1 MHGDDKARRKKHLG
15 HPAFNVRNLHPAARL
30 WYNFAVPNTD
40 KENGYM
46 EYGADNIK
54 ILGGLDAVRKVPSM
68 YIGNTGIE
76 GLHHLVYE
84 LVDNSLDEA
93 MEGYCDQI
101 TVTLYKDGSASVE
114 DNGRGIPV
122 DRMPGEEDVTA
133 LEVVLTKLHAG
144 GKFDKD
150 SYKYSAGLHGVGLSV
165 VNALSEY
172 LEVEVRRNGKVYFQR
187 YERGVK
193 KTELKIVGA
202 TDRTGTKIRFLPD
215 AEIFES
221 VELNFEILLHR
232 MRDLS
237 FLNNGIRMKAA
248 DEHHQRVQE
257 FENTGGIPAFV
268 AYLGANKTA
277 LFPEPVYITGSKP
290 PLDFFEAAFQY
301 NDGYSETMS
310 SFVNNINTHEA
321 GTHVTGF
328 KAALTRSINAAG
340 QGRKLLK
347 PDEALS
353 GDDLKEGLVAVV
365 NVRVPNPQFEGQTKT
380 KLGNSEIK
388 GLVEST
394 VNERLGEFFDDNPD
408 IVKAIVAKAVE
419 TRRAREAA
427 KRAKEL
433 IRAKSAVSTGILP
446 GKLADCQESDPALCE
461 LYLVEG
467 DSAGGSA
474 KQGRSRATQAILP
487 LKGKILNIEKASE
500 DKLFANNEIKSIYL
514 ALGVDSNGIDKLRYH
529 KVIIMT
535 DADVDGAH
543 IRTLILTFFFRKMP
557 DVIKNGY
564 LYIAQPPL
572 YRVGQGKQEVYLKDD
587 DGLEE
592 FALKRGVEKAA
603 CKVGGELAPEDRFKK
618 DVLNVFRFDK
628 ALWAVARE
636 GVGSDIVLPMLRAG
650 IARRTDFGTGDRLE
664 QVMRELPAAYTAVL
678 RHDAEHDLFY
688 IEIGRDGFA
697 PLRIDQEL
705 VADPEYRQC
714 ARVYREVAAYYE
726 QPVEAS
732 FKNGPFTACRP
743 RELLKTL
750 IDGGKEGLAIQRYK
764 GLGEMNPEQLWTTT
778 MDPERRHMMQVKL
791 DPDSDADQVF
801 SMLMGDNVP
810 NRRAFIEQN
819 ALDVRNL
826 DI

>member
-1 MHGDDKARRKKHLG
+1 
-15 HPAFNVRNLHPAARL
+15 
-30 WYNFAVPNTD
+30 
-40 KENGYM
+40 M

-84 LVDNSLDEA
+84 LVDNGLDEA
-93 MEGYCDQI
+93 MEGYCNRI
-101 TVTLYKDGSASVE
+101 TVTLHKDGSASVE

-122 DRMPGEEDVTA
+122 DRMPGEEDISA

-165 VNALSEY
+165 VNALAEY
-172 LEVEVRRNGKVYFQR
+172 LEVEVRRDGKVYFQR

-193 KTELKIVGA
+193 KTDLKVVGE
-202 TDRTGTKIRFLPD
+202 TDRTGTKVRFLPD
-215 AEIFES
+215 IEIFDAID
-221 VELNFEILLHR
+221 LNFETLLHR

-237 FLNNGIRMKAA
+237 FLNNGIHMKVV
-248 DEHHQRVQE
+248 DEHHQRMQE
-257 FENTGGIPAFV
+257 FENTGGIAAFV
-268 AYLGANKTA
+268 TYLGANKTA

-290 PLDFFEAAFQY
+290 PLDFFEVAFQY
-301 NDGYSETMS
+301 NDGYAETMN

-328 KAALTRSINAAG
+328 KTALTRSVNAAG
-340 QGRKLLK
+340 QARKLLK
-347 PDEALS
+347 PDETLT
-353 GDDLKEGLVAVV
+353 GDDLKEGLAAVV

-388 GLVEST
+388 GLVESI
-394 VNERLGEFFDDNPD
+394 VNERLGDFFDDNPVT
-408 IVKAIVAKAVE
+408 VKAIIAKAAE

-543 IRTLILTFFFRKMP
+543 IRTLILTFFFRKMYE
-557 DVIKNGY
+557 VIEKGY

-572 YRVGQGKQEVYLKDD
+572 YRVGQGKHEVYLKDD
-587 DGLEE
+587 DELEE
-592 FALKRGVEKAA
+592 FSLKRGVEKAV
-603 CKVGGELAPEDRFKK
+603 CTLNGEPAPEDRFKK
-618 DVLNVFRFDK
+618 DILNVFRFDK
-628 ALWAVARE
+628 ALWAIARE
-636 GVGSDIVLPMLRAG
+636 GFGSDIVLPMLRAG
-650 IARRTDFGTGDRLE
+650 IMKRSDFETGDRLE
-664 QVMRELPAAYTAVL
+664 EMISLLPASYSAAL
-678 RHDAEHDLFY
+678 RQDPEHDLFY
-688 IEIGRDGFA
+688 IEVERNGLG
-697 PLRIDQEL
+697 PLRIDQDL
-705 VADPEYRQC
+705 AADAEYRR
-714 ARVYREVAAYYE
+714 AAKVYREVAAYYE
-726 QPVEAS
+726 QAVEVS
-732 FKNGPFTACRP
+732 TKNGPFAACTP
-743 RELLKTL
+743 RDLLKTL
-750 IDGGKEGLAIQRYK
+750 IDTGKEGLAIQRYK
-764 GLGEMNPEQLWTTT
+764 GLGEMNPEQLWATT
-778 MDPERRHMMQVKL
+778 MDPERRHMMQVKV
-791 DPDSDADQVF
+791 DPDSEAEQVF

-826 DI
+826 DV

>member
-1 MHGDDKARRKKHLG
+1 
-15 HPAFNVRNLHPAARL
+15 
-30 WYNFAVPNTD
+30 
-40 KENGYM
+40 M

-68 YIGNTGIE
+68 YIGNTGSE

-84 LVDNSLDEA
+84 LVDNALDES
-93 MEGYCDQI
+93 MEGYCSQI
-101 TVTLYKDGSASVE
+101 VVALYKDGSASVE

-122 DRMPGEEDVTA
+122 DKMAGDEDITA

-172 LEVEVRRNGKVYFQR
+172 LEVEVRRNGKIYFQR
-187 YERGVK
+187 YERGIK
-193 KTELKIVGA
+193 KTELKVVGES
-202 TDRTGTKIRFLPD
+202 DRTGTKVRFLPD
-215 AEIFES
+215 AEIFDS

-237 FLNNGIRMKAA
+237 FLNKGIHMKVV

-257 FENTGGIPAFV
+257 FESSGGIPAFV
-268 AYLGANKTA
+268 SYLGANRTP
-277 LFPEPVYITGSKP
+277 LFPEPVYIAGAKP
-290 PLDFFEAAFQY
+290 PLDYFEAAFQY
-301 NDGYSETMS
+301 NDGYNETVH

-328 KAALTRSINAAG
+328 KTALTRCVNAAG
-340 QGRKLLK
+340 QARKLLK
-347 PDEALS
+347 QDETLS

-365 NVRVPNPQFEGQTKT
+365 SVRVPSPQFEGQTKT

-388 GLVEST
+388 GLAESV
-394 VNERLGEFFDDNPD
+394 VNERLSEFFEENPD
-408 IVKAIVAKAVE
+408 TVKAIIGKALE

-427 KRAKEL
+427 KRAKDL
-433 IRAKSAVSTGILP
+433 IRAKSAVSTGVLP
-446 GKLADCQESDPALCE
+446 GKLADCQESDPTLCE

-500 DKLFANNEIKSIYL
+500 DKLFANNEIKSLYL

-557 DVIKNGY
+557 EVIENGY

-572 YRVGQGKQEVYLKDD
+572 YRVAQGKHEFYLKDD

-592 FALKRGVEKAA
+592 FALKRGIEKAA
-603 CKVGGELAPEDRFKK
+603 CKLAGELLPEERFKR
-618 DVLNVFRFDK
+618 DILNVSRFDK
-628 ALWAVARE
+628 SLWAIARE
-636 GVGSDIVLPMLRAG
+636 GVTMDVVLPMLRTG
-650 IARRTDFGTGDRLE
+650 LTRRTDFSSPERLE
-664 QVMRELPAAYTAVL
+664 EVMRALPETYETAL
-678 RHDAEHDLFY
+678 RQDPEHDLY
-688 IEIGRDGFA
+688 YVEVARDGLT
-697 PLRIDQEL
+697 PLRIDQDL
-705 VADPEYRQC
+705 VGDPEYRQC
-714 ARVYREVAAYYE
+714 ARAYAEASAYYE
-726 QPVEAS
+726 QPLEMSVR
-732 FKNGPFTACRP
+732 NGPFTACAP
-743 RELLKTL
+743 REMLKNL
-750 IDGGKEGLAIQRYK
+750 VDVGKEGLAIQRYK

-778 MDPERRHMMQVKL
+778 MDPERRHMMQVTI
-791 DPDSDADQVF
+791 SDAQEANQIF
-801 SMLMGDNVP
+801 TMLMGDNVQS
-810 NRRAFIEQN
+810 RRSFIEEN
-819 ALDVRNL
+819 ALEVRNL

>member
-1 MHGDDKARRKKHLG
+1 
-15 HPAFNVRNLHPAARL
+15 
-30 WYNFAVPNTD
+30 
-40 KENGYM
+40 M

-68 YIGNTGIE
+68 YIGNTSIE

-84 LVDNSLDEA
+84 LVDNGLDEA
-93 MEGYCDQI
+93 VEGYCDRI
-101 TVTLYKDGSASVE
+101 TVTLHKDGSASVE

-122 DRMPGEEDVTA
+122 DRMSGEEDISA

-193 KTELKIVGA
+193 KTELKVVGG
-202 TDRTGTKIRFLPD
+202 TDRTGTKVRFLPD
-215 AEIFES
+215 IEIFDA
-221 VELNFEILLHR
+221 VDLNFETLLHR

-237 FLNNGIRMKAA
+237 FLNNSIRMKVV
-248 DEHHQRVQE
+248 DEHHQRMQE
-257 FENTGGIPAFV
+257 FENTGGIAAFV
-268 AYLGANKTA
+268 TYLGANKTV

-290 PLDFFEAAFQY
+290 PLDVFEAAFQY
-301 NDGYSETMS
+301 NDGYSETMN

-328 KAALTRSINAAG
+328 KTALTRSVNAAG
-340 QGRKLLK
+340 QTRKLLK
-347 PDEALS
+347 PDETLT

-365 NVRVPNPQFEGQTKT
+365 SVRVPNPQFEGQTKT

-388 GLVEST
+388 GLVESIM
-394 VNERLGEFFDDNPD
+394 NEKLGTFFEENPD
-408 IVKAIVAKAVE
+408 IVKAVIAKAAE

-433 IRAKSAVSTGILP
+433 IRAKAAVSTGILP

-557 DVIKNGY
+557 EVIERGY

-572 YRVGQGKQEVYLKDD
+572 YRVGQGKHEVYLKDD
-587 DGLEE
+587 GGLEE

-603 CKVGGELAPEDRFKK
+603 CKVGGELLPEDRFKK
-618 DVLNVFRFDK
+618 DILNILRFDK

-636 GVGSDIVLPMLRAG
+636 GFGSDIVLPMLRAG
-650 IARRTDFGTGDRLE
+650 IARRNDLEIGDRLE
-664 QVMRELPAAYTAVL
+664 EVMSSLPATYPAVL
-678 RHDAEHDLFY
+678 RQDQEHDLFY
-688 IEIGRDGFA
+688 IEIERENLA

-705 VADPEYRQC
+705 VADAEYRRC
-714 ARVYREVAAYYE
+714 AKDYREVAAYYE
-726 QPVEAS
+726 QAVEAS
-732 FKNGPFTACRP
+732 TKNGPFAACTP

-750 IDGGKEGLAIQRYK
+750 IDVGKEGLTIQRYK

-778 MDPERRHMMQVKL
+778 MDPERRHMVRVTVN
-791 DPDSDADQVF
+791 DATDADQVF
-801 SMLMGDNVP
+801 TMLMGDNVQS
-810 NRRAFIEQN
+810 RRTFIEEN

-826 DI
+826 DV

>member
-1 MHGDDKARRKKHLG
+1 
-15 HPAFNVRNLHPAARL
+15 
-30 WYNFAVPNTD
+30 
-40 KENGYM
+40 M

-68 YIGNTGIE
+68 YIGNTSIE

-84 LVDNSLDEA
+84 LVDNGLDEA
-93 MEGYCDQI
+93 VEGYCDQI
-101 TVTLYKDGSASVE
+101 TVILHKDGSASVE

-122 DRMPGEEDVTA
+122 DRMPGEEDISA

-193 KTELKIVGA
+193 KSELKVVGG
-202 TDRTGTKIRFLPD
+202 TDRTGTKVRFLPD
-215 AEIFES
+215 IEIFDA
-221 VELNFEILLHR
+221 VDLNYETLLHR

-237 FLNNGIRMKAA
+237 FLNNGIRMKVV
-248 DEHHQRVQE
+248 DEHHQRMQE
-257 FENTGGIPAFV
+257 FENTGGISAFV
-268 AYLGANKTA
+268 TYLGANKTV

-290 PLDFFEAAFQY
+290 PLDVFEAAFQY
-301 NDGYSETMS
+301 NDGYSETMN

-328 KAALTRSINAAG
+328 KTALTRSVNAAG
-340 QGRKLLK
+340 QARKLLK
-347 PDEALS
+347 PEETLT

-365 NVRVPNPQFEGQTKT
+365 SVRVPNPQFEGQTKT

-388 GLVEST
+388 GLVESIM
-394 VNERLGEFFDDNPD
+394 NEKLGTFFEENPD
-408 IVKAIVAKAVE
+408 IVKAIIAKAAE

-433 IRAKSAVSTGILP
+433 IRAKAAVSTGILP

-543 IRTLILTFFFRKMP
+543 IRTLILTFFFRKMRE
-557 DVIKNGY
+557 VIEKGY

-572 YRVGQGKQEVYLKDD
+572 YRVGQGKHEVYLKDD

-592 FALKRGVEKAA
+592 FALKRGVEK
-603 CKVGGELAPEDRFKK
+603 
-618 DVLNVFRFDK
+618 
-628 ALWAVARE
+628 VA
-636 GVGSDIVLPMLRAG
+636 
-650 IARRTDFGTGDRLE
+650 
-664 QVMRELPAAYTAVL
+664 
-678 RHDAEHDLFY
+678 
-688 IEIGRDGFA
+688 
-697 PLRIDQEL
+697 
-705 VADPEYRQC
+705 
-714 ARVYREVAAYYE
+714 
-726 QPVEAS
+726 
-732 FKNGPFTACRP
+732 
-743 RELLKTL
+743 
-750 IDGGKEGLAIQRYK
+750 
-764 GLGEMNPEQLWTTT
+764 
-778 MDPERRHMMQVKL
+778 
-791 DPDSDADQVF
+791 
-801 SMLMGDNVP
+801 
-810 NRRAFIEQN
+810 
-819 ALDVRNL
+819 
-826 DI
+826 

>member
-1 MHGDDKARRKKHLG
+1 
-15 HPAFNVRNLHPAARL
+15 
-30 WYNFAVPNTD
+30 
-40 KENGYM
+40 M

-68 YIGNTGIE
+68 YIGNTSIE

-84 LVDNSLDEA
+84 LVDNGLDEA
-93 MEGYCDQI
+93 VEGYCDQI
-101 TVTLYKDGSASVE
+101 TVILHKDGSASVE

-122 DRMPGEEDVTA
+122 DRMPGEEDISA

-193 KTELKIVGA
+193 KSELKVVGG
-202 TDRTGTKIRFLPD
+202 TDRTGTKVRFLPD
-215 AEIFES
+215 IEIFDA
-221 VELNFEILLHR
+221 VDLNYETLLHR

-237 FLNNGIRMKAA
+237 FLNNGIRMKVV
-248 DEHHQRVQE
+248 DEHHQRMQE
-257 FENTGGIPAFV
+257 FENTGGIAAFV
-268 AYLGANKTA
+268 TYLGANKTA

-301 NDGYSETMS
+301 NDGYAETMN

-328 KAALTRSINAAG
+328 KTALTRSVNAAG
-340 QGRKLLK
+340 QARKLLK
-347 PDEALS
+347 PEETLT

-365 NVRVPNPQFEGQTKT
+365 SVRVPNPQFEGQTKT

-388 GLVEST
+388 GLVESIM
-394 VNERLGEFFDDNPD
+394 NEKLGNFFDENPD
-408 IVKAIVAKAVE
+408 IVKAIIAKAAE

-433 IRAKSAVSTGILP
+433 IRAKAAVSTGILP

-543 IRTLILTFFFRKMP
+543 IRTLILTFFFRKMRE
-557 DVIKNGY
+557 VIEKGY

-572 YRVGQGKQEVYLKDD
+572 YRVGQGKHEVYLKDD

-592 FALKRGVEKAA
+592 FALKRGVEKVA
-603 CKVGGELAPEDRFKK
+603 CKLSGELLSEDRFKK
-618 DVLNVFRFDK
+618 DILNILRFDK

-636 GVGSDIVLPMLRAG
+636 GFGSDIVLPMLRAG
-650 IARRTDFGTGDRLE
+650 IMKRSDFETGDRLE
-664 QVMRELPAAYTAVL
+664 ELMASLPAAYSAAL
-678 RHDAEHDLFY
+678 RQDQEHDLFY
-688 IEIGRDGFA
+688 IEIERENFA

-705 VADPEYRQC
+705 AADAEYRQC
-714 ARVYREVAAYYE
+714 VKVYREVAAYYE
-726 QPVEAS
+726 QAVEAS
-732 FKNGPFTACRP
+732 TKNGPFSVCTP

-750 IDGGKEGLAIQRYK
+750 IDAGKEGLAIQRYK

-778 MDPERRHMMQVKL
+778 MDPERRHMVRVTVA
-791 DPDSDADQVF
+791 PDSDADQVF
-801 SMLMGDNVP
+801 TMLMGDNVP

-826 DI
+826 DV

>member
-1 MHGDDKARRKKHLG
+1 
-15 HPAFNVRNLHPAARL
+15 
-30 WYNFAVPNTD
+30 
-40 KENGYM
+40 M

-68 YIGNTGIE
+68 YIGNTGVE

-84 LVDNSLDEA
+84 LVDNGLDEA
-93 MEGYCDQI
+93 MEGYCNRI

-122 DRMPGEEDVTA
+122 DRMQGEEDISA

-172 LEVEVRRNGKVYFQR
+172 LEVEVRRDGKVYFQR
-187 YERGVK
+187 YERGLK
-193 KTELKIVGA
+193 KTELKVVGA
-202 TDRTGTKIRFLPD
+202 TDRTGTKVRFLPD
-215 AEIFES
+215 IEIFDAID
-221 VELNFEILLHR
+221 LNYETLLHR

-237 FLNNGIRMKAA
+237 FLNKGIHMKVV

-257 FENTGGIPAFV
+257 FENTGGIAAFV
-268 AYLGANKTA
+268 TYLGANKTA
-277 LFPEPVYITGSKP
+277 LFPEPIYITGSKP

-301 NDGYSETMS
+301 NDGYAETMN

-328 KAALTRSINAAG
+328 KTALTRSVNAAG
-340 QGRKLLK
+340 QVRKLLK
-347 PDEALS
+347 PDETLT
-353 GDDLKEGLVAVV
+353 GDDLKEGLVVVV

-388 GLVEST
+388 GLVESI
-394 VNERLGEFFDDNPD
+394 VNDQLGNFFDDNPA
-408 IVKAIVAKAVE
+408 IAKAIIAKAAE

-474 KQGRSRATQAILP
+474 KQGRSRKTQAILP

-557 DVIKNGY
+557 EVIENGY

-572 YRVGQGKQEVYLKDD
+572 YRVGQGKNEVYLKDD
-587 DGLEE
+587 DGLEQ

-603 CKVGGELAPEDRFKK
+603 CKLGGELVPEDRFRREIFS
-618 DVLNVFRFDK
+618 VFRFDK
-628 ALWAVARE
+628 ALWAIARE
-636 GVGSDIVLPMLRAG
+636 GFGSDIVLPLLRAG
-650 IARRTDFGTGDRLE
+650 ITKRSDLETGDRLQE
-664 QVMRELPAAYTAVL
+664 VMRILADAHSTTL
-678 RHDAEHDLFY
+678 RQDPEHDLFY
-688 IEIGRDGFA
+688 IEIERDSLP
-697 PLRIDQEL
+697 PLSIDQEL
-705 VADPEYRQC
+705 VADAEYRQC
-714 ARVYREVAAYYE
+714 ARDYREVSAYYE
-726 QPVEAS
+726 QAVEVS
-732 FKNGPFTACRP
+732 TKNGPFAVCTP

-750 IDGGKEGLAIQRYK
+750 IDAGKEGLAIQRYK

-778 MDPERRHMMQVKL
+778 MDPERRHMMRVTVN
-791 DPDSDADQVF
+791 DATDADQVF
-801 SMLMGDNVP
+801 TMLMGDNVP
-810 NRRAFIEQN
+810 SRRTFIEQN

-826 DI
+826 DV